1 MRSFRTR
8 SSRRREAATLA
19 SRVSFSRL
27 AALGALAALLSS
39 CGPPSRASLEQH
51 LWSTDFDYRIS
62 PDIMP
67 PRSLEPI
74 IYSVVVRDRKTR
86 EPIANGQGRIFA
98 TNSDRKTIY
107 DGFTYGPEV
116 GTYHARLM
124 FLTSGTWMMNI
135 QFRLD
140 STKALQQP
148 PDDWRQEVSAASDEF
163 GPSTKTKP

>member
-1 MRSFRTR
+1 MNPGRLSAGFRR
-8 SSRRREAATLA
+8 ARP
-19 SRVSFSRL
+19 
-27 AALGALAALLSS
+27 ALAARASLLAVLAAQLTS
-39 CGPPSRASLEQH
+39 CGPPSRASLEQK
-51 LWSTDFDYRIS
+51 LWSTDFEYRIS

-67 PRSLEPI
+67 PRALEPI

-86 EPIANGQGRIFA
+86 EPIANGQGRIYA
-98 TNSDRKTIY
+98 TNADRKTIY

-124 FLTSGTWMMNI
+124 FLTAGTWMMNV

-140 STKALQQP
+140 STKALQRP
-148 PDDWRQEVSAASDEF
+148 PDDWRQEVSPASDEF

>member
-1 MRSFRTR
+1 MTTLCTRTPRRSPP
-8 SSRRREAATLA
+8 RRLA
-19 SRVSFSRL
+19 SRLSLSRL
-27 AALGALAALLSS
+27 AALGTLAALVAA
-39 CGPPSRASLEQH
+39 CGGPSRASTEQH
-51 LWSTDFDYRIS
+51 LWSTDFDYRIW

-74 IYSVVVRDRKTR
+74 TYTISVRDRKTR

-98 TNSDRKTIY
+98 TNADRKTIY

-116 GTYHARLM
+116 GTYHAKLM
-124 FLTSGTWMMNI
+124 FLTNGTWMMNV

-148 PDDWRQEVSAASDEF
+148 PDDWRQEVSAASDDF
-163 GPSTKTKP
+163 GPAAKSKP